1 MSCDTFFVLSSPR
14 KRIAKKRSGSL
25 KPTPLNNNTLLEPSH
40 AHHRPNSWSG
50 VFQKLV
56 PRRSAPPPPPDKTS
70 QLYSEISKGAVGSL
84 PRADTG
90 EYDLADDVDNT
101 GNWIYEN
108 PGKCLP
114 YTQKYSSANVTL
126 YVYML

>member
-25 KPTPLNNNTLLEPSH
+25 KPTPLNNNSLLEPAH
-40 AHHRPNSWSG
+40 HHRPNSWSG

-108 PGKCLP
+108 PGKCFI
-114 YTQKYSSANVTL
+114 TFIR
-126 YVYML
+126 